1 MRYSDWC
8 ATFISDYNFSLIIHA
23 YGVFLSMLNAEWN
36 QWQFQN
42 QYWEL
47 KNYNNTCVFNAQA
60 LVSVKK
66 KIVQP
71 LV

>member
-1 MRYSDWC
+1 M
-8 ATFISDYNFSLIIHA
+8 HMV
-23 YGVFLSMLNAEWN
+23 GFLSMLNGEWN

-66 KIVQP
+66 VQP
-71 LV
+71 LVLIIIK